1 MSFSCISS
9 KLFSV
14 KLFVSD
20 LIVSFN
26 IRLCICLFCKLI
38 SGVFLREVFSPRG
51 EVGLP
56 VSEDHVVIP

>member
-9 KLFSV
+9 ESFSV

-26 IRLCICLFCKLI
+26 IRLCLFCKLI
-38 SGVFLREVFSPRG
+38 SGVFLREIFSPRG

-56 VSEDHVVIP
+56 VSDEDHVVIT